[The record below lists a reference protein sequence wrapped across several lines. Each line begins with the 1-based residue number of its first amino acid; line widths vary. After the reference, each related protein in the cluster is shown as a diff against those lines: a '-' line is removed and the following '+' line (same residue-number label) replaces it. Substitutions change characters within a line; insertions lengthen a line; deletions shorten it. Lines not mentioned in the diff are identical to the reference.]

1 MSKRVPT
8 TTQISALDAVIQ
20 QFKTWRSNRVG
31 RERIPVSL
39 WQAAVTI
46 VLAGGFSLNKVARE
60 LSLSHSDLK
69 HKVYKQSSCSI
80 KPALESSPAFIEI
93 GPPSSFPECVIEME
107 DHSGTKMRMCFRGQA
122 DSGLIEFGK
131 YFLRCQG

>member
-1 MSKRVPT
+1 MTKRVPS

-31 RERIPVSL
+31 RERIPISL
-39 WQAAVTI
+39 WQAAVAI

-60 LSLSHSDLK
+60 LSVSHSDLK

-80 KPALESSPAFIEI
+80 KPVLEPSPAFIEI
-93 GPPSSFPECVIEME
+93 EPPSSFPECVIEME

-122 DSGLIEFGK
+122 DSGVIEFGK
-131 YFLRCQG
+131 YFLRCQS

>member
-8 TTQISALDAVIQ
+8 TTQISALDAIKQ

-39 WQAAVTI
+39 WQAAVAI

-60 LSLSHSDLK
+60 LRLSHSDFK
-69 HKVYKQSSCSI
+69 HKVYKQSSYSI
-80 KPALESSPAFIEI
+80 KPVLEPSPAFIEI
-93 GPPSSFPECVIEME
+93 EPPSSFPECVIEME

-131 YFLRCQG
+131 YFLRCQS